1 MRKHKVYRAWRSGE
15 TVKLTL
21 EELNKTIMEMRTKGF
36 LTEALKLADQ
46 GLLVALE
53 SKNYAYVL
61 DLYYQKILVHHSLGD
76 TLSMVSL
83 MHDYEAICQK
93 YGSSKDLMHYHLIMS
108 LIYDLVGIREK
119 TVEMTKKSIAYAQEL
134 QDAIM
139 LVRCHNN
146 LCYLE
151 VEKGCTKEALQAGLL
166 ARTYNQSLSKTMPDL
181 AKLHDIRINNNLAD
195 VYILEGD
202 FKTGKALLD
211 NTLSSDIIHQHKR
224 EKVAALFGYGF
235 LYEKQ
240 QKLEEAVP
248 YYKKAVELAKSYGD
262 KPTTK
267 KVMRLLL
274 DVLYQ
279 LNWRDEIFDVQ
290 REYIDLTEKMSVANL
305 LQQVMNLEFKRQ
317 KEKLEKKAHYDPL
330 TGVLNRHF
338 LDHELHEWLNIAEMT
353 QSYVCI
359 TVLDIDHFK
368 LFNDMHGHLF
378 GDMALQLLAKGLKN
392 FLHKEDVKIIRYG
405 GDEFI
410 LCIKH
415 QQKDYIKTL
424 VNNTHAYLL
433 TLKLEQEHQSY
444 PLKVSMGACVN
455 DQQNYQY
462 KELFEQADSCLYE
475 AKDNGRA
482 SYVLCELS

>member
-1 MRKHKVYRAWRSGE
+1 MKLDDIGVWRSGE
-15 TVKLTL
+15 TVELTL
-21 EELNKTIMEMRTKGF
+21 EELNKTIMEMRAKGY

-46 GLLVALE
+46 GLLIALE
-53 SKNYAYVL
+53 NNNYTYIL
-61 DLYYQKILVHHSLGD
+61 DLYFQKILVHHSLGD

-83 MHDYEAICQK
+83 IHDYEAICQK
-93 YGSSKDLMHYHLIMS
+93 YGSSKDLMHYHLVMS
-108 LIYDLVGIREK
+108 LIYDLVDIREK
-119 TVEMTKKSIAYAQEL
+119 TVEMTKKAIVYAQEL
-134 QDAIM
+134 QDPIM

-151 VEKGCTKEALQAGLL
+151 VEKGCTTEALQAGLL
-166 ARTYNQSLSKTMPDL
+166 AREYNRSLTESMPDL

-211 NTLSSDIIHQHKR
+211 DSLTSDIIDHHKR

-240 QKLEEAVP
+240 QKLDEAVS
-248 YYKKAVELAKSYGD
+248 YYKQAIELAKSYGD
-262 KPTTK
+262 KPNTK

-274 DVLYQ
+274 NVLYQ
-279 LNWRDEIFDVQ
+279 LDWRDEIFELQ

-338 LDHELHEWLNIAEMT
+338 LDFELQEWLNTAKLT
-353 QSYVCI
+353 QCYVCI
-359 TVLDIDHFK
+359 TVLDIDYFK

-378 GDMALQLLAKGLKN
+378 GDMILQLLANGLEE
-392 FLHKEDVKIIRYG
+392 FLQDEDVKIIRYG

-410 LCIKH
+410 ICMRH
-415 QQKDYIKTL
+415 QQKDYIKSL
-424 VNNTHAYLL
+424 VKNTHAFLL
-433 TLKLEQEHQSY
+433 TLKLEQEQESY
-444 PLKVSMGACVN
+444 PVKVSMGACIN
-455 DQQNYQY
+455 DQKNYHY
-462 KELFEQADSCLYE
+462 KELFEQADSCLYQ
-475 AKDNGRA
+475 AKANGRA
-482 SYVLCELS
+482 SCVLYELS